1 MKLGLLNR
9 NHIDREI
16 FDKFKSLINF
26 HKVLI
31 VMWGSLIGMTYVGH
45 EQNKDRLAAHSSAK
59 SRSQRFSRYLRQW
72 DADAFVFK

>member
-9 NHIDREI
+9 NHIDREN

-31 VMWGSLIGMTYVGH
+31 VM
-45 EQNKDRLAAHSSAK
+45 
-59 SRSQRFSRYLRQW
+59 
-72 DADAFVFK
+72 